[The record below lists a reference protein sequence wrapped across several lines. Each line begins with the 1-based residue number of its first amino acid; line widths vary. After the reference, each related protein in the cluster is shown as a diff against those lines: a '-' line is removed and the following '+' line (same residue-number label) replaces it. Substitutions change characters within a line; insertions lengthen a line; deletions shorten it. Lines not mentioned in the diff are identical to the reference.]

1 MLLGLKKSII
11 YGPVHSRRLG
21 TSLGINVL
29 PLERK
34 TCQFDCLYCQYGW
47 TGAHIAETRDSGL
60 SFPAAD
66 EVGDSLA
73 QALPGLV
80 DDPLRPGYLTFSGH
94 GEPTL
99 HPEFDRI
106 VDRVIAV
113 RDERMPEAMTAILS
127 NSALV
132 TRIPVRKALL
142 RLDHRIMKLDCGS
155 PEVFK
160 RFNRPCRGVHLDD
173 ITEGLAG
180 LARRAPL
187 TIQTLFCSG
196 KGGNDHPRN
205 IREWRERL
213 RYIHP
218 AFVQIYSL
226 DRPFPAPDLV
236 PVLQDMLAL
245 LKIQCE
251 EEGIPAGIF

>member
-21 TSLGINVL
+21 YSLGINVL
-29 PLERK
+29 PLEK
-34 TCQFDCLYCQYGW
+34 KACPFDCVYCQYGW
-47 TGAHIAETRDSGL
+47 TGAHIAEAREGKL

-73 QALPGLV
+73 QALPELV
-80 DDPLRPGYLTFSGH
+80 DSPLRPGYLTFSGN

-99 HPEFDRI
+99 HPEFGRI
-106 VDRVIAV
+106 VDRIMAV
-113 RDERMPEAMTAILS
+113 RDERLPEAKTAILS

-132 TRIPVRKALL
+132 TRVSIRKALL

-155 PEVFK
+155 PSAFK

-173 ITEGLAG
+173 ITEGLAE

-196 KGGNDHPRN
+196 KGGNYNPRN
-205 IREWRERL
+205 IQEWKDRL
-213 RYIHP
+213 KYIHP

-226 DRPFPAPDLV
+226 DRPFPAPGLV
-236 PVLQDMLAL
+236 PVLQDMLSLA
-245 LKIQCE
+245 KIQCE
-251 EEGIPAGIF
+251 GEGIPAGIF